1 MFIATSHG
9 LRPAKIQIHEEL
21 GNLHPCLWGI
31 KKGKTVHTQGDRG
44 HSRCRNPEIS
54 MALHSLKMYKY
65 QGRPRASCEG
75 SLQR

>member
-31 KKGKTVHTQGDRG
+31 KKGKTVRFITKKTRLKRKSRDIRDR
-44 HSRCRNPEIS
+44 
-54 MALHSLKMYKY
+54 MT
-65 QGRPRASCEG
+65 
-75 SLQR
+75 